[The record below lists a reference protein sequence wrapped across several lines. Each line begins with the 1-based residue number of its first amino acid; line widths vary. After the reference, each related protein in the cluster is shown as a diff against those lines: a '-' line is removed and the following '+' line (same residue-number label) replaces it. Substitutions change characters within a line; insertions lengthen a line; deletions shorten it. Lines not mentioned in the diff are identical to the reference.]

1 MSAALDITEGHPRG
15 HAARTCLIAMRIG
28 DALRL
33 SPEESSDLF
42 YAALLKDAGCS
53 ANAERVYQMF
63 GGPDEHETKRAVWLR
78 DWRKLDQ
85 KVRYALEWVEPEG
98 DFMERVRQF
107 LRLAAIGPKA
117 ERELFEIR
125 CARGEPSRA
134 PRWARLFPR
143 PGRVTTDDD
152 RADPGGG

>member
-1 MSAALDITEGHPRG
+1 
-15 HAARTCLIAMRIG
+15 MRIG

-33 SPEESSDLF
+33 SPEQSSDLF

-98 DFMERVRQF
+98 DFLARVRQF